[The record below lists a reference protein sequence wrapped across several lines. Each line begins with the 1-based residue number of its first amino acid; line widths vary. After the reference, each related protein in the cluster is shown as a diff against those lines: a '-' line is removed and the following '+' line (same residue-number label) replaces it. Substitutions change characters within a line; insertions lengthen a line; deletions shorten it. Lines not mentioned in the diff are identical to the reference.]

1 MMLHVRNIFLI
12 YILLMPGA
20 ASAQSI
26 SLADVIHETFANN
39 PDLPLSQLN
48 SDFVKTEQQRIEGML
63 DPNVSARIGYSDEK
77 VPTAS
82 PFASNKTLSGQ
93 ISGNV
98 SKPLQDGSSLT
109 GSLNYSSTKFGYPSS
124 TPPAFLPSI
133 NPIYQNQIDLTYRYP
148 LLRGHGNPAYH
159 EEMAASKQDE
169 KAALWRVEI
178 LKEQL
183 AEQATIAYFR
193 LTADNLT
200 VRLAKGTIQRAEKLL
215 KYQKMREQFGLI
227 ERSDRL
233 QAEALLATRRMDLSL
248 AEATS
253 RQGETNLNRLMLRPP
268 NAPLDPGLNGG
279 IFLTDAVEKRP
290 LDKLLAEAEK
300 TRPAFRVVE
309 ASLTASNARISAA
322 RNLHETKI
330 DLVGQVGSR
339 ALNGSASKAVSQ
351 GFSLNDRFVSLSVE
365 LSDTI
370 TGNATK
376 SAIKQAE
383 LSRQRALLERLQ
395 LRESVKSQLA
405 SAITTLNNSYQ
416 TATAATQRAMAEK
429 NKFNAEVE
437 RYRSG
442 RSDTVTVILFEG
454 DLFTAELQAAVR
466 QVLLRLA
473 THQLALAQGTLL
485 PALKSEKLAMAKP

>member
-1 MMLHVRNIFLI
+1 MLRIRNVFLI
-12 YILLMPGA
+12 YILLMPGM

-26 SLADVIHETFANN
+26 SLADVIYETFANN
-39 PDLPLSQLN
+39 PDIPLSQLGR
-48 SDFVKTEQQRIEGML
+48 DFVKVEQQRIEGML
-63 DPNVSARIGYSDEK
+63 DPNVSARVGYSDEK
-77 VPTAS
+77 TPTAS
-82 PFASNKTLSGQ
+82 PFASNKTQFGQFSGT
-93 ISGNV
+93 V
-98 SKPLQDGSSLT
+98 TKPLQDGSTLT
-109 GSLNYSSTKFGYPSS
+109 GSLDYNSTRLGYPSS
-124 TPPAFLPSI
+124 VPALFQSSI

-148 LLRGHGNPAYH
+148 LLRGHGNPSYH
-159 EEMAASKQDE
+159 EEMTASKHDE
-169 KAALWRVEI
+169 EAAIWRVEI

-183 AEQATIAYFR
+183 AEQATMAYFR

-200 VRLAKGTIQRAEKLL
+200 VGLAKGTIQRAEKLL

-227 ERSDRL
+227 EQADRL

-253 RQGETNLNRLMLRPP
+253 RQGETNLNRLMLRAPD
-268 NAPLDPGLNGG
+268 APLDPGLNGG
-279 IFLTDAVEKRP
+279 PFLTDTTENRP
-290 LDKLLAEAEK
+290 LDKLLEEAEK
-300 TRPAFRVVE
+300 VRPGFRVIE
-309 ASLTASNARISAA
+309 ANLTASSARISAA
-322 RNLHETKI
+322 RNQHETQI

-339 ALNGSASKAVSQ
+339 ALNESAGRALGQ
-351 GFSLNDRFVSLSVE
+351 GFTLNNHFVSLSVE

-370 TGNATK
+370 TGNVTR

-383 LSRQRALLERLQ
+383 LTRQQALLERLQ

-405 SAITTLNNSYQ
+405 SAITTLNSSYK
-416 TATAATQRAMAEK
+416 TATAAIQRARAEK

-442 RSDTVTVILFEG
+442 RSDTATVILFEG

-473 THQLALAQGTLL
+473 THQLALARGTLL
-485 PALKSEKLAMAKP
+485 PALKSENPEMAKP